1 MKIKLKSI
9 RKTEVKPFC
18 CSGITKEEYD
28 YYAEESGD
36 MFPFV
41 IIDDWICMI
50 LSKTKNNETYY
61 YIASIASRFEISKC
75 NIDIVT
81 NERSYT
87 IKAKVNDEWIE
98 FDVNAEVLTT
108 IGLKELLKMG
118 VLYDERQA
126 RELQRYLM
134 MSAYKAQ
141 TQTVHTTLG
150 WNGDLFLS
158 SKSFPESKTSSK
170 YIGGIDF
177 YPKGSKEIYL
187 DMIKSQVLQYTPLL
201 FVWLI
206 GFCSIILAYLNKH
219 FDFGCLIFALNNL
232 SSKGKTTAAML
243 STSITSNPIFDRG
256 LITNFSG
263 TSNAVLNFVSHSNG
277 HTVVLDEAGTAESIQ
292 SRKLL
297 YQICSGR
304 ERKRLNTSGELKET
318 AEFNSAIIVTSEHS
332 IIDSSAP
339 NGIRARIFELTDDL
353 TISAKHS
360 NIIKTTILNNYGLLY
375 DDFISYMIDT
385 LDRII
390 EDYNICVD
398 VLKNEYKGI
407 KGELTDR
414 VIEKLSVVYLTAIYV
429 NDCFEL
435 EFNEEHIKDYI
446 YTLENRINTETDIAD
461 KALDCILDYISRNS
475 SKFIRANIS
484 DYESCVEGKIIKSNN
499 FVEISILK
507 SVAESLLA
515 KNGYESIKT
524 LVEKWRENQILLCE
538 KDRAYKRVKLTKDL
552 PTQPCYVF
560 KLPMCSSEHITKCK
574 PIYESVSSD
583 NLDDVDIKLNF

>member
-1 MKIKLKSI
+1 MKINLKSI
-9 RKTEVKPFC
+9 QKSKVKPFC

-28 YYAEESGD
+28 YYVEESGD

-41 IIDDWICMI
+41 VMDDWICI
-50 LSKTKNNETYY
+50 IISKTKNNETYY
-61 YIASIASRFEISKC
+61 FIASIASRFEISKC
-75 NIDIVT
+75 NIDMVT

-87 IKAKVNDEWIE
+87 IKAMLNGEYIY
-98 FDVNAEVLTT
+98 FDVKAEVLTT
-108 IGLKELLKMG
+108 LGLKELLKMG

-126 RELQRYLM
+126 KELQRYLM
-134 MSAYKAQ
+134 MSAYKAE

-187 DMIKSQVLQYTPLL
+187 HMIKSQVLQYTPLL

-277 HTVVLDEAGTAESIQ
+277 HTVVLDEAGTAEALQ

-297 YQICSGR
+297 YQMCSGR
-304 ERKRLNTSGELKET
+304 ERKRLNTSGELKGT

-339 NGIRARIFELTDDL
+339 NGIRARIFELTEAL

-375 DDFISYMIDT
+375 DDFISYVIDY
-385 LDRII
+385 LDDVLA
-390 EDYNICVD
+390 DYNNIVQ
-398 VLKNEYKGI
+398 VLKNGFQGV

-414 VIEKLSVVYLTAIYV
+414 VLEKLAVIYLTAYYAK
-429 NDCFEL
+429 DCFALEL
-435 EFNEEHIKDYI
+435 NLESIKEYI
-446 YTLENRINTETDIAD
+446 YTLEKRINTEIDIAD
-461 KALDCILDYISRNS
+461 KALDCILDYVSRNS

-484 DYESCVEGKIIKSNN
+484 DYESCVEGKIIKSGNC
-499 FVEISILK
+499 VEISILK
-507 SVAESLLA
+507 LVAESILA
-515 KNGYESIKT
+515 KNSYESIKT
-524 LVEKWRENQILLCE
+524 LTEKWQQKQILLCE

-552 PTQPCYVF
+552 PSQPCYVF
-560 KLPMCSSEHITKCK
+560 KLPISSSEHITKCQS
-574 PIYESVSSD
+574 IYESVSSD
-583 NLDDVDIKLNF
+583 NLDDVDINF

>member
-1 MKIKLKSI
+1 MKLNLKSI
-9 RKTEVKPFC
+9 QKTKVKPFC

-28 YYAEESGD
+28 CYVEESGD

-41 IIDDWICMI
+41 VMDDWICI
-50 LSKTKNNETYY
+50 IISKTKNNETYY
-61 YIASIASRFEISKC
+61 FIASIASRFEISKC
-75 NIDIVT
+75 NIDMVT

-87 IKAKVNDEWIE
+87 IKAMLNGEYIY
-98 FDVNAEVLTT
+98 FDVKAEVLTT
-108 IGLKELLKMG
+108 LGLKELLKMG

-126 RELQRYLM
+126 KELQRYLM
-134 MSAYKAQ
+134 MSAYKAE

-277 HTVVLDEAGTAESIQ
+277 HTVVLDEAGTAEALQ

-297 YQICSGR
+297 YQMCSGR
-304 ERKRLNTSGELKET
+304 ERKRLNTSGELKGT

-339 NGIRARIFELTDDL
+339 NGIRARIFELTDEL
-353 TISAKHS
+353 TLNAEHS
-360 NIIKTTILNNYGLLY
+360 TIIKTTVLNNYGLLY

-385 LDRII
+385 PDRII

-398 VLKNEYKGI
+398 KLKTEYKGC

-414 VIEKLSVVYLTAIYV
+414 VLEKLSVVYLTAIYV
-429 NDCFEL
+429 NDCFGL
-435 EFNEEHIKDYI
+435 EFREEHIKDYI
-446 YTLENRINTETDIAD
+446 YTLENRINTEAD
-461 KALDCILDYISRNS
+461 LSEKALDCILDYISRNS
-475 SKFIRANIS
+475 SKFIRTNIS
-484 DYESCVEGKIIKSNN
+484 DCESCVEGKIIKSNN
-499 FVEISILK
+499 NVEISILK
-507 SVAESLLA
+507 SVADNILSKSGFENNITIARKWQQKGILTTESDRTN
-515 KNGYESIKT
+515 KRIKIT
-524 LVEKWRENQILLCE
+524 
-538 KDRAYKRVKLTKDL
+538 ADL
-552 PTQPCYVF
+552 PLLPCYIF
-560 KLPMCSSEHITKCK
+560 KLPMCSNKHATKH
-574 PIYESVSSD
+574 PIIYDSLSSD
-583 NLDDVDIKLNF
+583 NLDDIDIKF

>member
-1 MKIKLKSI
+1 MKLNLKSI
-9 RKTEVKPFC
+9 RKTKVKPFC

-28 YYAEESGD
+28 CYAEESGD

-41 IIDDWICMI
+41 VMDDWICII
-50 LSKTKNNETYY
+50 LSNTKNKETYY
-61 YIASIASRFEISKC
+61 FIASIASRFEISKC

-87 IKAKVNDEWIE
+87 IKAMVNGEYIY
-98 FDVNAEVLTT
+98 FDVKAEVLTT
-108 IGLKELLKMG
+108 LGLKELLKMG

-126 RELQRYLM
+126 KELQRYLM
-134 MSAYKAQ
+134 MSAYKAE

-277 HTVVLDEAGTAESIQ
+277 HTVVLDEAGTAEALQ

-297 YQICSGR
+297 YQMCSGR

-332 IIDSSAP
+332 IIDNSAP
-339 NGIRARIFELTDDL
+339 NGIRARIFELTDEL
-353 TISAKHS
+353 TLNAEHS
-360 NIIKTTILNNYGLLY
+360 SIIKTTVLNNYGLLY
-375 DDFISYMIDT
+375 EDFITYVFNY
-385 LDRII
+385 LDDILD
-390 EDYNICVD
+390 DYKSISE
-398 VLKNEYKGI
+398 VLKMGFQGV

-414 VIEKLSVVYLTAIYV
+414 VLEKLAVIYLTAYYV
-429 NDCFEL
+429 KDCFEL
-435 EFNEEHIKDYI
+435 ELNLEDVKEYI
-446 YTLENRINTETDIAD
+446 YTLENRINTEADLSD

-475 SKFIRANIS
+475 YKFIRTNIS
-484 DYESCVEGKIIKSNN
+484 DCESCVEGKIIQINN
-499 FVEISILK
+499 SVEISILK
-507 SVAESLLA
+507 SVADNILSKSGFENNITIARKWQQKGILTTEGDRTN
-515 KNGYESIKT
+515 KRIKIT
-524 LVEKWRENQILLCE
+524 
-538 KDRAYKRVKLTKDL
+538 ADL
-552 PTQPCYVF
+552 PLLPCYIF
-560 KLPMCSSEHITKCK
+560 KLPMCTNKHVTKH
-574 PIYESVSSD
+574 PIIYESLSSD
-583 NLDDVDIKLNF
+583 NLDDIDIKF

>member
-1 MKIKLKSI
+1 MKLDLNSIKKS
-9 RKTEVKPFC
+9 KVKPFC
-18 CSGITKEEYD
+18 CSGITKEEYN

-41 IIDDWICMI
+41 VMDDWICMI

-61 YIASIASRFEISKC
+61 FIASIASRLEISKC

-87 IKAKVNDEWIE
+87 ISAMVNGECIV
-98 FDVNAEVLTT
+98 FDVKADVLTT
-108 IGLKELLKMG
+108 VGLKELLKMG

-126 RELQRYLM
+126 KELQRYLM
-134 MSAYKAQ
+134 MSAYKAK
-141 TQTVHTTLG
+141 TQAVHTTLG
-150 WNGDLFLS
+150 WSGDLFLS
-158 SKSFPESKTSSK
+158 SKSFPETKASSR

-177 YPKGSKEIYL
+177 HPKGSKEIYL

-277 HTVVLDEAGTAESIQ
+277 HTVVLDEAGTAEALQ

-297 YQICSGR
+297 YQMCSGR

-339 NGIRARIFELTDDL
+339 NGIRARIFELTDAL

-375 DDFISYMIDT
+375 DDFISYVIDY
-385 LDRII
+385 LDDVLA
-390 EDYNICVD
+390 DYNNIVQ
-398 VLKNEYKGI
+398 VLKNGFQGV

-414 VIEKLSVVYLTAIYV
+414 VLEKLAVIYLTAYYAK
-429 NDCFEL
+429 DCFVL
-435 EFNEEHIKDYI
+435 EFNLESIKEYI
-446 YTLENRINTETDIAD
+446 YTLEKRINTEIDIAD
-461 KALDCILDYISRNS
+461 KALDCILDYVSRNS

-507 SVAESLLA
+507 SVAEAVLA

-552 PTQPCYVF
+552 PAQPCYVF
-560 KLPMCSSEHITKCK
+560 KLPMCSSEHITKH
-574 PIYESVSSD
+574 PSIYESVSSD
-583 NLDDVDIKLNF
+583 NLDDVDINF